1 MFQQARK
8 TLRPEQVTTE
18 KWGMLARWDR
28 LLRMS
33 EQKENKANAFLRD
46 FILGVSKLWAEQLHI
61 LRTTADGIR

>member
-1 MFQQARK
+1 M
-8 TLRPEQVTTE
+8 
-18 KWGMLARWDR
+18 ARWDR

-61 LRTTADGIR
+61 LRTTADGVR